1 MKLRSIST
9 LVILIAITLSLATFS
24 SLTPTTNAQ
33 AISYTTTSTVTSD
46 MSTSN
51 SGVLQVEFDSVQLT
65 LAYPQTY
72 QFGVSAKTGN
82 GLWIT
87 QLNWYYGDGASL
99 SLPYCCQAQI
109 SYVSNHGY
117 NQSGTYTVT
126 VYAYDNAG
134 NFGSAQITVNWWVPS
149 YASY

>member
-1 MKLRSIST
+1 MKLRSFST
-9 LVILIAITLSLATFS
+9 LAILIAIALSVAS
-24 SLTPTTNAQ
+24 IASLTPAANAQ
-33 AISYTTTSTVTSD
+33 AVSYTMTNTTGL
-46 MSTSN
+46 N
-51 SGVLQVEFDSVQLT
+51 SSGGGVVQVEFNSVQMT
-65 LAYPQTY
+65 LSYPQTY
-72 QFGVSAKTGN
+72 QFGVSAKTGP

-99 SLPYCCQAQI
+99 SLPYCCQSYI

-117 NQSGTYTVT
+117 DQSGAYTVT

-134 NFGSAQITVNWWVPS
+134 NFGSAQVTVNWAVPA

>member
-117 NQSGTYTVT
+117 SQSGTYTVT

-134 NFGSAQITVNWWVPS
+134 NFGSAQITVNWAVPT

>member
-1 MKLRSIST
+1 MKFKSIST
-9 LVILIAITLSLATFS
+9 LVILIAVSLSLATFS
-24 SLTPTTNAQ
+24 NLTPTTNAQ
-33 AISYTTTSTVTSD
+33 AVSYTVTSTVTSA

-51 SGVLQVEFDSVQLT
+51 SGVVQVEFDSVQLT

-117 NQSGTYTVT
+117 SQSGTYTVT

-134 NFGSAQITVNWWVPS
+134 NLGSAQITVNWAVPA

>member
-1 MKLRSIST
+1 MKSSSVST
-9 LVILIAITLSLATFS
+9 LVILIAITLSLATFAS
-24 SLTPTTNAQ
+24 ITPTTSAQ
-33 AISYTTTSTVTSD
+33 AVSYTITSATNLT
-46 MSTSN
+46 TSN
-51 SGVLQVEFDSVQLT
+51 SGVVQVEFNSAQIT

-72 QFGVSAKTGN
+72 QFGVSAKTAT

-117 NQSGTYTVT
+117 AQSGTYIVT

-134 NFGSAQITVNWWVPS
+134 NFGSVQMTVNWAVPAYSS
-149 YASY
+149 Y